1 MYKFEPMRT
10 IIIDDDTTA
19 TICLV
24 EKLKKYN
31 EIEVCGTATTG
42 EIGMKLV
49 REVRPDLLFLDVELP
64 DYSGV
69 EFLEHINDL
78 ISQNCHVVMY
88 TAFSHY
94 MLPSFRNRAYDY
106 LMKPIDDEEL
116 DLIIGRVLSASQNDG
131 KETAENILPKEQNG
145 KLLFYT
151 NMVDFRVVHIKDI
164 GLFQYNHEQRIWEVV
179 IAGMQQPLR
188 LKRNTNNDN
197 LLTLDSRFVQVSQR
211 FIININYL
219 MEVSDNICR
228 LFPPFDK
235 IDYIKTG
242 RLYRKRLIERF
253 NSL

>member
-1 MYKFEPMRT
+1 
-10 IIIDDDTTA
+10 
-19 TICLV
+19 
-24 EKLKKYN
+24 
-31 EIEVCGTATTG
+31 
-42 EIGMKLV
+42 
-49 REVRPDLLFLDVELP
+49 
-64 DYSGV
+64 
-69 EFLEHINDL
+69 
-78 ISQNCHVVMY
+78 MY

-197 LLTLDSRFVQVSQR
+197 LLALDSRFVQVSQR

>member
-1 MYKFEPMRT
+1 
-10 IIIDDDTTA
+10 
-19 TICLV
+19 
-24 EKLKKYN
+24 
-31 EIEVCGTATTG
+31 
-42 EIGMKLV
+42 
-49 REVRPDLLFLDVELP
+49 
-64 DYSGV
+64 
-69 EFLEHINDL
+69 
-78 ISQNCHVVMY
+78 MY